1 MPNARRRMDISK
13 IDRNFS
19 APGIGDF
26 KMVYTDVKK
35 APFVIEGLPWFQEN
49 RSAYYRIPRNLT
61 AKQTNDGVIS
71 LSHHTAGV
79 CVRFRSD
86 SPVIT
91 VRAKLAYSSD
101 MNHMPRAGSAG
112 FDSYCTPEGGEQRYN
127 KTVQPNR
134 DQIDIEALLGV
145 NPGKGICDWQ
155 INFPL
160 YGGVDTV
167 EIGIVKGCRLEGAA
181 PHKVKDPVLFYGSS
195 ITQGGCASRPGMAYT
210 NILSRYYN
218 RPFLNFGFSGSGKG
232 EPEVVRHLASITD
245 PALFLLGYE
254 ANAGA
259 AGIRDTLDRTLS
271 ILRERHPSTPILV
284 ISRLRQNWE
293 IRDSGS
299 PLIRAREAVESVDF
313 QRNLVDRHRQNGDEN
328 IYFIDGGTLSG
339 RDREETTV
347 DGCHPT
353 DLGFYRVAEG
363 LIPALDVLL
372 NKERV
377 SE

>member
-1 MPNARRRMDISK
+1 MKKFDVAEF
-13 IDRNFS
+13 DRNMAVDS
-19 APGIGDF
+19 AGAGDIVYHDVDAPGFRLD
-26 KMVYTDVKK
+26 
-35 APFVIEGLPWFQEN
+35 GLIFRHACNGAFRRLPLDPALPEAVNELAW
-49 RSAYYRIPRNLT
+49 
-61 AKQTNDGVIS
+61 
-71 LSHHTAGV
+71 HTAGAQLS
-79 CVRFRSD
+79 FRST
-86 SPVIT
+86 SRKVL
-91 VRAKLAYSSD
+91 VRAKLRNRSWMD
-101 MNHMPRAGSAG
+101 HMAMTGIFG
-112 FDSYCTPEGGEQRYN
+112 FDLYVGG
-127 KTVQPNR
+127 
-134 DQIDIEALLGV
+134 
-145 NPGKGICDWQ
+145 PGKYRFQGVTRFPVDAWEYECELYSCDTAMEREFL

-160 YGGVDTV
+160 YSGVETV
-167 EIGIVKGCRLEGAA
+167 AIGLERGATISA
-181 PHKVKDPVLFYGSS
+181 PQPWRDPRPVVVYGTS

-339 RDREETTV
+339 RDWEENTV

-363 LIPALDVLL
+363 LISALDVLL